1 MKINKIDFPTSLPQ
15 IQNIKDDNIDVFV
28 ELDDGFTY
36 TLVVCTPKNLE
47 TLMKRENIEY
57 LPAMPPMIIVQ
68 ELTEENIRK
77 ALDTYLDN
85 NAYWLKLYYLA
96 GELDI
101 ELIENGLSR
110 VKSEIEEFCDLNKRT
125 T

>member
-1 MKINKIDFPTSLPQ
+1 MGNKEEVK
-15 IQNIKDDNIDVFV
+15 NIKDDNIDIFV

-36 TLVVCTPKNLE
+36 TLIVCTPKNLE

-68 ELTEENIRK
+68 EITEENIRK
-77 ALDTYLDN
+77 TLDTYLDN

-96 GELDI
+96 GELDMEI
-101 ELIENGLSR
+101 LENTLSR
-110 VKSEIEEFCDLNKRT
+110 VKSEIEEILDFKGFLLK
-125 T
+125 

>member
-1 MKINKIDFPTSLPQ
+1 MKINRINFPTSLLQ
-15 IQNIKDDNIDVFV
+15 VKNIKDDNIDIFV

-68 ELTEENIRK
+68 EITEENIRK

-96 GELDI
+96 GEFDMEIL
-101 ELIENGLSR
+101 ENTLSR
-110 VKSEIEEFCDLNKRT
+110 VKSEIEEIL
-125 T
+125 

>member
-1 MKINKIDFPTSLPQ
+1 MKINKIEFPTSILK
-15 IQNIKDDNIDVFV
+15 IQNIKDDNIDIFV

-36 TLVVCTPKNLE
+36 TLVACTPKNFE

-110 VKSEIEEFCDLNKRT
+110 VKSEIEEFCDLNKGT
-125 T
+125 M

>member
-1 MKINKIDFPTSLPQ
+1 MKINKIEFPTSILK
-15 IQNIKDDNIDVFV
+15 IQNIKDDNIDIFV

-36 TLVVCTPKNLE
+36 TLVACTPKNLE

-101 ELIENGLSR
+101 ELIENRLSR